1 MVEEEI
7 RQIQRM
13 LREISFFDDRIE
25 RVIPD
30 GIYGEQTE
38 SSVRSFQR
46 NNNLYETGEVDNDT
60 WDKIIE
66 EYDRINEE
74 NRKNVLVQII
84 DEGAIPIT
92 VGDSSVSLYVIQAM
106 ILALSEYFENIEAIN
121 VTGVFDA
128 PTQSEVEKIQIIS
141 GITPNAQIDR
151 IFINALAELYMT
163 YVTRNHVK
171 NSDSIR
177 QTN

>member
-1 MVEEEI
+1 MEEEI

-13 LREISFFDDRIE
+13 LREISFFDENIE

-30 GIYGEQTE
+30 GIYGEQTA

-46 NNNLYETGEVDNDT
+46 NNNLYETGSVDNDT

-66 EYDRINEE
+66 VYDRIIEE
-74 NRKNVLVQII
+74 NKRNVLVQII
-84 DEGAIPIT
+84 DEGAIPFT
-92 VGDSSVSLYVIQAM
+92 VGDGGASLYVIQAM
-106 ILALSEYFENIEAIN
+106 MLALAEYFENIDSVD

-128 PTQSEVEKIQIIS
+128 KTQKAAEQIQIIS

-163 YVTRNHVK
+163 YITRNHVK
-171 NSDSIR
+171 NSDSLQR
-177 QTN
+177 QM